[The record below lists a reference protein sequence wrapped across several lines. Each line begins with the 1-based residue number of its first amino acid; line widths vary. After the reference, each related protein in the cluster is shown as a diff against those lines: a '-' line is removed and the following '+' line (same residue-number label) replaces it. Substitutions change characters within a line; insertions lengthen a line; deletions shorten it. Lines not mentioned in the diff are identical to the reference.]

1 MRKILCISLIT
12 TAILGFRTGAGSFY
26 DFKVKDIDGKD
37 FDFAGLKGKTVMIVN
52 TASECGYTPQYKE
65 LEELYQAYKSRNF
78 VIIGFPSNDFG
89 AQEPGSNQEI
99 KEFCSRNY
107 GVTFPMM
114 EKTVVKGDSRH
125 PLYQWLTR
133 KDQNG
138 VLDAEVRWNFNKF
151 LVSADGKM
159 VRYFASKVRPM
170 DAEITQHISSD
181 GK

>member
-12 TAILGFRTGAGSFY
+12 TATMGFRTGSGSFY
-26 DFKVKDIDGKD
+26 DFKVKDIDGKE
-37 FDFAGLKGKTVMIVN
+37 FDFSTLRGKTVMIVN

-65 LEELYQAYKSRNF
+65 LEELYQVYKSKNF
-78 VIIGFPSNDFG
+78 IILGFPSNDFG
-89 AQEPGSNQEI
+89 SQEPGSNSEI
-99 KEFCSRNY
+99 KEFCSKNY

-114 EKTVVKGDSRH
+114 EKIVVKGESCH

-133 KDQNG
+133 KEKNG

-151 LVSADGKM
+151 LVSADGKT

-170 DAEITQHISSD
+170 DTEITKHISSD